1 MAIDMTG
8 IYALILRAPDGRE
21 QRMAAIVSNDRVRQ
35 DYIAKA
41 RRNGLEIELRSI
53 NENENQNEYEKTD

>member
-1 MAIDMTG
+1 MTG
-8 IYALILRAPDGRE
+8 VYELILRAPDGRE
-21 QRMAAIVSNDRVRQ
+21 QRMAAMVPDDTVLQ
-35 DYIAKA
+35 DYYTKA